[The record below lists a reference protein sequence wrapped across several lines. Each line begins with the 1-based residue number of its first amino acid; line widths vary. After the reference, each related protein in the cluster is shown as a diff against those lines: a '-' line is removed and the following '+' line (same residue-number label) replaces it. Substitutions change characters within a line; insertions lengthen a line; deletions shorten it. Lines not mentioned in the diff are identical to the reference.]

1 MDRNYIIY
9 NNCPFTL
16 IWRLAFGVFG
26 VEGVEGGGTVFLK
39 NTEKTGDKDW
49 ISHRKFVTLQHRE
62 NS

>member
-1 MDRNYIIY
+1 MDRNSIIY

-16 IWRLAFGVFG
+16 IWHLAFGVFG
-26 VEGVEGGGTVFLK
+26 VEGRGVIFLK
-39 NTEKTGDKDW
+39 KSEKTGDKDW